1 MKLHNI
7 VEIIISSTFLYL
19 VLLIAQKWNNE
30 LIQILNR
37 LLYEECIKYVFC
49 FIGNAA
55 VSERKLKK
63 DGRHVIESG
72 KVILANN
79 FNNCLNNFLS
89 IVDKESNP
97 PKIYLAHH

>member
-1 MKLHNI
+1 MHK
-7 VEIIISSTFLYL
+7 VC
-19 VLLIAQKWNNE
+19 VLLYWQ
-30 LIQILNR
+30 
-37 LLYEECIKYVFC
+37 CSSF
-49 FIGNAA
+49 
-55 VSERKLKK
+55 RKEVRK